1 MLVYNL
7 PLVSAVHHSDSVF
20 LVNRTPYKLI
30 IKYWLFS
37 LYCRFQPH
45 RLFILCP
52 AGCSLSSPFSAL
64 PSPTSSP
71 LVATGL
77 FSGVCTQSAVH
88 MAALCTGS
96 RGSSVYL
103 ARVAALCTQ
112 VMWHLCVPGSRGSSV
127 SLVHMAALCTQVMWQ
142 LCVPGSRGSSVSLA
156 RVVVWVLGHMVSVYP
171 TRKLLG

>member
-1 MLVYNL
+1 
-7 PLVSAVHHSDSVF
+7 
-20 LVNRTPYKLI
+20 
-30 IKYWLFS
+30 
-37 LYCRFQPH
+37 
-45 RLFILCP
+45 
-52 AGCSLSSPFSAL
+52 
-64 PSPTSSP
+64 
-71 LVATGL
+71 
-77 FSGVCTQSAVH
+77 

-127 SLVHMAALCTQVMWQ
+127 SLVHVAALCTQVMWQ